1 MICVDRA
8 RAILIALIICG
19 AHVVSAHATEH
30 EGGPAHKSS
39 HDPHPNMLGVFLGET
54 FDGREEEFT
63 IGLEYER
70 RVNQSFGIGA
80 FAEYVSGDLDFW
92 VYGLPFAYHT
102 GRWKLYLA
110 PAVEDGEH
118 GSEFLVRVGGEYAF
132 EVGEWEISP
141 QLNLDFVDSEE
152 VWVLGFV
159 IGKGF

>member
-1 MICVDRA
+1 MFVDRA
-8 RAILIALIICG
+8 SIFVFALMISSIPIALAETGGHESG
-19 AHVVSAHATEH
+19 APHDV
-30 EGGPAHKSS
+30 S
-39 HDPHPNMLGVFLGET
+39 HDYHPNMLGIFLGET
-54 FDGREEEFT
+54 FEGREEEFT

-70 RVNQSFGIGA
+70 RISPSFGIGA

-92 VYGLPFAYHT
+92 VYGVPFAYHT
-102 GRWKLYLA
+102 GPWKLYVA
-110 PAVEDGEH
+110 PGVEDGEH

-152 VWVLGFV
+152 VWVLGIV